1 MFLSTSNWVCC
12 SGIMLPRSM
21 EPEESWKSNNSSAW
35 YRRRKSTSLSSK
47 TQSPLTSPVSL
58 AVRQVA
64 HGGGDAH
71 TVFLLVLTRASL
83 RLLPPVI
90 NMSTSPATISRGNNS
105 PPIAVPF
112 ESDSCRTRPLKAA
125 VPAVRA
131 VKLRVARCTRPEEPP
146 PVELPLTLTRP
157 TLGVCIYCTIP
168 GQSVPR
174 VKDENVRWF
183 VE

>member
-1 MFLSTSNWVCC
+1 MLS
-12 SGIMLPRSM
+12 RSV

-35 YRRRKSTSLSSK
+35 YRRRKSESFSSK
-47 TQSPLTSPVSL
+47 TQSPLMSPVSL
-58 AVRQVA
+58 VEGQVA

-71 TVFLLVLTRASL
+71 IVFLLVLMRVSL

-90 NMSTSPATISRGNNS
+90 NMSTSPATISRGNSS

-112 ESDSCRTRPLKAA
+112 ESNSCRTRPLKAA

-131 VKLRVARCTRPEEPP
+131 VKLRVARCTRPEEPT
-146 PVELPLTLTRP
+146 PVERPLMLTRP
-157 TLGVCIYCTIP
+157 TLDVCTYCRVP
-168 GQSVPR
+168 GQSAPR
-174 VKDENVRWF
+174 VKDENVRWL